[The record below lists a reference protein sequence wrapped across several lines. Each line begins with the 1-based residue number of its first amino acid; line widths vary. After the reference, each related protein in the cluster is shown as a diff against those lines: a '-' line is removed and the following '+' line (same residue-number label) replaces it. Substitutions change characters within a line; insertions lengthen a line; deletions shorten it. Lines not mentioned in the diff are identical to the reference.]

1 MTDVKHNLCE
11 LAEQQQLVNRAI
23 ASCKT
28 WLNNSRYR
36 DDDTVLIAEF
46 AVDDIEFRFD
56 KQSLVF
62 KNRKLDYE
70 YIDTQ
75 LGLYVNRTS
84 GELHVGHYRLITTLD
99 GEAVDDYLIFYPDHD
114 VQAKREN
121 VAG

>member
-11 LAEQQQLVNRAI
+11 LAEQQELASRAI
-23 ASCKT
+23 AACKT
-28 WLNNSRYR
+28 WLNDNRYR

-62 KNRKLDYE
+62 KNRQLDYE

-75 LGLYVNRTS
+75 LGLYVHRAS
-84 GELHVGHYRLITTLD
+84 GELQVGHYRLITTLD

-114 VQAKREN
+114 VRAEREN
-121 VAG
+121 GAG